1 MSWHGSELSNK
12 GVKMEF
18 WVHSPECE
26 LWYLE
31 NIIYLLGSST
41 QSNLA
46 LPYKLS
52 AYTDIEVRVSSLQ
65 SGAKLAGGFTGYCIH
80 DSVFGA
86 Y

>member
-1 MSWHGSELSNK
+1 MS
-12 GVKMEF
+12 
-18 WVHSPECE
+18 
-26 LWYLE
+26 WYLE

-65 SGAKLAGGFTGYCIH
+65 SGAKVAGGFTGYCIH